1 MRPDAYILRESG
13 TAERYGADTLTAPI
27 RMAAPIE
34 STMKEH
40 FVEVRSVGDLELIT
54 AIEILSPSNKRGEGR
69 EKYLAKRRRI
79 LRSEVNLVELDL
91 LRGGER
97 LPMLAPYPPE
107 PYFVLVHR
115 ANSRPIADVWPIP
128 LSAALPN

>member
-1 MRPDAYILRESG
+1 MPSPFPGMDPYLEGPRWHGFQTMLCVKIVEYLTTQLGPDYVALVEERVVLDEEEEVTISSYSMRPDAYILRESG

-54 AIEILSPSNKRGEGR
+54 AIEILSPSNKRGE
-69 EKYLAKRRRI
+69 
-79 LRSEVNLVELDL
+79 
-91 LRGGER
+91 
-97 LPMLAPYPPE
+97 
-107 PYFVLVHR
+107 
-115 ANSRPIADVWPIP
+115 
-128 LSAALPN
+128 